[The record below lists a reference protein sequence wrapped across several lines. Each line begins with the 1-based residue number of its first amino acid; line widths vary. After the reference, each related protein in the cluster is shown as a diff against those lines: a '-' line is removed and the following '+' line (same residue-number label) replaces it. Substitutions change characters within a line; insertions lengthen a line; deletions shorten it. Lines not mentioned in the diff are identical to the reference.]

1 MDVPVIPV
9 LNGILPRPEGGRIE
23 GIFIDPFSAS
33 LLRQAGTGGE
43 FMIAPYAQDQDR
55 IYPVGVLA
63 RIEDMWPQEVF
74 FPTPQDRIVGLF
86 ARIQGRGRL
95 RVRNF
100 TWGGRFIVG
109 QGVELIDTENL
120 RSRGYPTI
128 CGAGWRALGGF
139 TEMKG
144 SNDLP
149 VTVYGIDFESGEQVA
164 IEGNLGGSLEPEQA
178 HTIEHAV
185 IRSLQQYA
193 LCTPK
198 TLVTSIEKETDELKA
213 SIEAGMKARLPE
225 VFGVT
230 QAGACGNPLTNL
242 AQVYLTQ
249 EVIQGLTRGQSL
261 PWTLDKA
268 RKKTLSRL
276 TEDLRITSDPSWRVM
291 QGLKRGMFHDD
302 TLYSES
308 KAKEI
313 LKRFPTDPW
322 E

>member
-1 MDVPVIPV
+1 MDIPVIPV
-9 LNGILPRPEGGRIE
+9 VNGILPRPEGGRIQ
-23 GIFIDPFSAS
+23 GIFMDPFSAS
-33 LLRQAGTGGE
+33 LLQEAGTGGE
-43 FMIAPYAQDQDR
+43 FMMAPYAHDQNR
-55 IYPVGVLA
+55 IYPVGILA
-63 RIEDMWPQEVF
+63 RIEDMWPQEVY
-74 FPTPQDRIVGLF
+74 FPTPENRTVGLF

-95 RVRNF
+95 RARSF
-100 TWGGRFIVG
+100 AWGGRYIIG
-109 QGVELIDTENL
+109 QSVDAINL
-120 RSRGYPTI
+120 EDLTSRGYPTI
-128 CGAGWRALGGF
+128 SGAGWRALGGY

-144 SNDLP
+144 PHDLP
-149 VTVYGIDFESGEQVA
+149 VTIYGVDFENGEQVA
-164 IEGNLGGSLEPEQA
+164 IEGNLGGLVEPEQA
-178 HTIEHAV
+178 HTIEHAI

-213 SIEAGMKARLPE
+213 SIEAGMRARLPE

-230 QAGACGNPLTNL
+230 QSGACGNPLTNL

-261 PWTLDKA
+261 PWTLDQA

-276 TEDLRITSDPSWRVM
+276 TEDLRISSDPSWRVM

-302 TLYSES
+302 TLYTES
-308 KAKEI
+308 KAKDI
-313 LKRFPTDPW
+313 LRRFPPEPW